1 MNQCSR
7 ESRHAALGLIASVT
21 IVVLIVSG
29 ALAADLLAPY
39 DPLEQDV
46 GRRLVAPR
54 AEHLFGT
61 DGFGRDVFSRTLH
74 GGRVSIMVALS
85 SVFAAG
91 AAGTAI
97 GTASAYA
104 GGRFDIVIQRA
115 VDLLLAFPFLV
126 MALLVVV
133 VFSPSAAAVAGAI
146 AISLV
151 PLVTR
156 VARSA
161 ALSVVNE
168 EYVLVV
174 RSTGA
179 GAGYIVTRHILP
191 AAGPPIVAYLATCLG
206 AAIGAEATLSFL
218 GLGLPPPYPSWGRM
232 LQEGSRAYFDAAPW
246 VTLLPGIVLSLTVV
260 SLTAIGDR
268 FGRRR
273 MRAAAGQCVAQTDER
288 P

>member
-1 MNQCSR
+1 MNRSAR
-7 ESRHAALGLIASVT
+7 ESGHVPLGFIASV
-21 IVVLIVSG
+21 IIAVLIVSG
-29 ALAADLLAPY
+29 TLAADLLAPY

-46 GRRLVAPR
+46 GRRLVAPG

-74 GGRVSIMVALS
+74 GGRMSIIVALS

-104 GGRFDIVIQRA
+104 GGRLDIVVQRA
-115 VDLLLAFPFLV
+115 VDLLLGFPFLV

-133 VFSPSAAAVAGAI
+133 AISPSAPAVAGAI

-161 ALSVVNE
+161 ALSVANE

-179 GAGYIVTRHILP
+179 GAGHIMIRHILP

-206 AAIGAEATLSFL
+206 AAIAAEATLSFL

-246 VTLLPGIVLSLTVV
+246 VTLLPGLVLSLTVV
-260 SLTAIGDR
+260 SVTAIGDR
-268 FGRRR
+268 LGRRR
-273 MRAAAGQCVAQTDER
+273 VHTEAVQCVAQTDER